1 MYLVLYY
8 LGYYSIISDFYI
20 NMYWK
25 GDIVMSASTCNQY
38 GEIVIKDSVITQIAL
53 DVVMQCYGIIGLAS
67 KNPANGIF
75 ELLKDNMSK
84 GVIIKVN
91 KKGGLEI
98 DLSVVL
104 QYGVKITV
112 VSENIIE
119 TVKFNLEKYT
129 GLKVEK
135 INVIVQ
141 DIRLHQ

>member
-1 MYLVLYY
+1 
-8 LGYYSIISDFYI
+8 
-20 NMYWK
+20 
-25 GDIVMSASTCNQY
+25 MSN
-38 GEIVIKDSVITQIAL
+38 L
-53 DVVMQCYGIIGLAS
+53 
-67 KNPANGIF
+67 
-75 ELLKDNMSK
+75 
-84 GVIIKVN
+84 VIIKVN

>member
-1 MYLVLYY
+1 
-8 LGYYSIISDFYI
+8 
-20 NMYWK
+20 
-25 GDIVMSASTCNQY
+25 MSASTCNQY
-38 GEIVIKDSVITQIAL
+38 GEIVIKDSVITQIAS